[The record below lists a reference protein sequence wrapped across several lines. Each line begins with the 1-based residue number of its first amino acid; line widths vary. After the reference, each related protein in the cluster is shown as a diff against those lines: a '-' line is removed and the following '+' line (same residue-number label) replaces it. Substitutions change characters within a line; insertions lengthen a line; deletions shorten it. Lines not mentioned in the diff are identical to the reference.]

1 MPDRLE
7 GSIVSTKGEETR
19 SMILDR
25 ALALVSQYG
34 LEAIS
39 IGQLAKDVGMSKS
52 GLFAHFD
59 SKENLQLEVLR
70 SAVDRFVRH
79 VLAPALK
86 EPRGEPRVRALFM
99 GWLAWAEQAFQPGGC
114 VFLGVAS
121 ELDDRPGPLRDYLVS
136 TQKDWISGMATAAQ
150 IAVREGHFRADLDV
164 DQLAYEIYGITLSY
178 HHFRRLL
185 RDPDAARR
193 AEASFETLLAA
204 ARS

>member
-1 MPDRLE
+1 
-7 GSIVSTKGEETR
+7 
-19 SMILDR
+19 MILDR

-52 GLFAHFD
+52 GLFAHFE

-79 VLAPALK
+79 VLSPALK
-86 EPRGEPRVRALFM
+86 EPRGEPRVRAFFLQ
-99 GWLAWAEQAFQPGGC
+99 WLAWAEESFQPGGC

-121 ELDDRPGPLRDYLVS
+121 ELDDRPGLLRDYLVS
-136 TQKDWISGMATAAQ
+136 TQKDWVSGLATAAA
-150 IAVREGHFRADLDV
+150 IAVQEGHFRTDLDV
-164 DQLAYEIYGITLSY
+164 DQFAYEIYGITLSY

-193 AEASFETLLAA
+193 AQASFETLVAA
-204 ARS
+204 ARA